1 MYMGKCSQRM
11 EMKPVVKQAQQSE
24 APEGGAVSK
33 YPPHQALNGHGGT
46 SSFHTW
52 EEWRCRPTSSFSQRR
67 SPFYGLLRGP
77 HLGKV
82 FCFSGKET
90 HWLSEDSVLGLRLY
104 GFTVP
109 APVLSPPSTCGV
121 LDLSRRLCKMGSLV
135 VLPHRIGVR
144 LNSVNTHEKLRR
156 AHGKHSVSMGD
167 LHYSPSAL
175 TGSVTFVS

>member
-1 MYMGKCSQRM
+1 MAM
-11 EMKPVVKQAQQSE
+11 E
-24 APEGGAVSK
+24 APLASTPGRSGDAD
-33 YPPHQALNGHGGT
+33 PPPPSAGDTPLFMG
-46 SSFHTW
+46 F
-52 EEWRCRPTSSFSQRR
+52 
-67 SPFYGLLRGP
+67 LRGP
-77 HLGKV
+77 HLGKA

-109 APVLSPPSTCGV
+109 APVLSPPSTCVV

-144 LNSVNTHEKLRR
+144 MNSVNTHEKLRR
-156 AHGKHSVSMGD
+156 AHGKHSVSMGN

-175 TGSVTFVS
+175 TGSVTSVS